1 MGFRLHVGKA
11 KSFSNSKEDNNS
23 GYVLLDFSSPGRPEI
38 VKALESLPDDTITT
52 AQIIVASS
60 DIPSNIGKMEL
71 DDKNRL

>member
-1 MGFRLHVGKA
+1 MGFRLHVGNA
-11 KSFSNSKEDNNS
+11 KSFSNSKDDNNS

-38 VKALESLPDDTITT
+38 VKSLESLPDDTITT
-52 AQIIVASS
+52 AQIIVAS